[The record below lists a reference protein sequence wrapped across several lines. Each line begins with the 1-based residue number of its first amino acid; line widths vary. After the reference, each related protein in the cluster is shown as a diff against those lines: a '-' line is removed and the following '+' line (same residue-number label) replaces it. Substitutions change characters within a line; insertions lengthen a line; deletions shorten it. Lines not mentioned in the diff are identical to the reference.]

1 MKTEK
6 IELNVDYIGGGPSL
20 TESEQSALSIYFQKK
35 KDSKKIS
42 NFSKTKISKKRI
54 LEKA

>member
-6 IELNVDYIGGGPSL
+6 IELNVDYIGGGTSL
-20 TESEQSALSIYFQKK
+20 TESEQTALSMYFQKK
-35 KDSKKIS
+35 KDNKKIT
-42 NFSKTKISKKRI
+42 NISKIKISKKRI